1 MSRAHDA
8 MSVPNPILAPNPSYV
23 ADPDGI
29 LSASATA
36 LVNRLISDNAPD
48 LGVQI
53 GVAIVRQLLP
63 KLTIA
68 TFVRE
73 LVNTWGIGDKIE
85 GTGIMYAL
93 VLGRRKQHLFAGRG
107 IKDIL
112 TATIRS
118 MILKEPDTLRHLR
131 SGDVDAAVINTV
143 KNIIWRVRW
152 QPRIFKLTLA
162 MLLIVIGTM
171 FWSFLRAVSRW
182 RKRRQ
187 LRERLRERLREARQ
201 QLERMDV
208 QTQIRG
214 PCCVCIEPLL
224 EGEAS
229 TEHSAEAEGGEDGVG
244 SEEKEASGCTF
255 DSITAEDFV
264 VGEDVGGEETG
275 AVWNG
280 VELFKCG
287 HLLHSECA
295 SQCLAVRDACPLCR
309 LPHPRIALATAAL
322 AVPVALEAA
331 RASRIDWEQWENSVD
346 ILLTQRDEAEASS
359 NSIVSEAISWGGGD
373 ADDGEGTTTS
383 W

>member
-1 MSRAHDA
+1 

-23 ADPDGI
+23 ADPDGL

-63 KLTIA
+63 ELSIA
-68 TFVRE
+68 TFARE
-73 LVNTWGIGDKIE
+73 LINTWGIGDKIE

-93 VLGRRKQHLFAGRG
+93 VLGRRQQHLFAGRG
-107 IKDIL
+107 IKNIL

-118 MILKEPDTLRHLR
+118 MILQEPDTLRHLR
-131 SGDVDAAVINTV
+131 RGNVDAAVINTV
-143 KNIIWRVRW
+143 NNIIWRVRW

-162 MLLIVIGTM
+162 IILIGFGTM
-171 FWSFLRAVSRW
+171 FWSLLRAVSRW
-182 RKRRQ
+182 RKRWQ
-187 LRERLRERLREARQ
+187 LRERLREARQ
-201 QLERMDV
+201 QLKRMHV

-224 EGEAS
+224 EGQASDEDREEAS

-244 SEEKEASGCTF
+244 SGGKEASGCTF

-264 VGEDVGGEETG
+264 VGEDVGGGEAG

-287 HLLHSECA
+287 HLLHSACA
-295 SQCLAVRDACPLCR
+295 SQCLTVRDACPLCR

-373 ADDGEGTTTS
+373 ADDGEGTTAS